1 MRDFDG
7 LSMPRVGGQHPA
19 STVAAAPGLTAHSG
33 DTGQC
38 ANYASAMVPLWK
50 RAVSRAI
57 TAAIRA
63 GEFPKQHRRPDVPLP
78 TDDPWYASH
87 EALDT
92 IQPGT
97 LLARRPVEFRPG
109 SHWVSHA
116 TAWQLRYRSTDT
128 VGEPISAVATLM
140 VPERAWAGE
149 APRPLVSYQ
158 GAIDSL
164 GPRADPSYTFRKGS
178 QKEFMLMSLA
188 LRRGWAVVTPDY
200 TGPRH
205 AFGAGLIAARITLDG
220 IRAAFQFQPA
230 GLTADAPVAM
240 WGYSGGG
247 LATVWAAEQQPLY
260 APEIRLAAVAA
271 GGVPT
276 DNRTLYSIDGGLL
289 SGFALGAWV
298 GISREYPQA
307 DLLGRA
313 NDGGRRVFE
322 EIADMTVE
330 ELIAYFPFRR
340 IAELMTVADPFATPG
355 AVLINEQ
362 LALGRRLPA
371 APIYLYHAI
380 HDQLVPIVEADDL
393 TATYRRGGL
402 DVTLKRSHL
411 GEHILFHRLGAKGV
425 LHYLTSRLEAPPE
438 PSVAPAGGQ
447 ANPAST

>member
-1 MRDFDG
+1 M
-7 LSMPRVGGQHPA
+7 LMPQTCNGSVD
-19 STVAAAPGLTAHSG
+19 VLTAHVG
-33 DTGQC
+33 DAGQR

-50 RAVSRAI
+50 RVLSRAI
-57 TAAIRA
+57 TVAIRA
-63 GEFPKQHRRPDVPLP
+63 EESPKRHRRPDVPLP
-78 TDDPWYASH
+78 TEDSWYESH
-87 EALDT
+87 EVLDT

-97 LLARRPVEFRPG
+97 LLAHRPVEFRAG

-116 TAWQLRYRSTDT
+116 RAWQLRYRSTDT
-128 VGEPISAVATLM
+128 MGQPISAVATLM

-149 APRPLVSYQ
+149 GPRPLVSYQ

-178 QKEFMLMSLA
+178 QKEFLLMALA
-188 LRRGWAVVTPDY
+188 LRHGWAVVTPDF

-220 IRAAFQFQPA
+220 IRAAFGHEPA
-230 GLTADAPVAM
+230 DLSPAAPVAM

-247 LATVWAAEQQPLY
+247 QATAWAAEQHPLY

-276 DNRTLYSIDGGLL
+276 DNRSLYRIDGGLL

-298 GISREYPQA
+298 GISREYPQTNLLA
-307 DLLGRA
+307 DA
-313 NDGGRRVFE
+313 NEQGRRVVE

-330 ELIAYFPFRR
+330 ELIAYFPCRR
-340 IAELMTVADPFATPG
+340 LGELTTVADAFATEG
-355 AVLINEQ
+355 ALIVNDQ
-362 LALGRRLPA
+362 LALGRRLPS

-393 TATYRRGGL
+393 AATYRRGGV

-411 GEHILFHRLGAKGV
+411 GEHILFHRFGANGV
-425 LHYLTSRLEAPPE
+425 LHYLTSRLETPPQ
-438 PSVAPAGGQ
+438 PTDAPAGPGH
-447 ANPAST
+447 AEPSSA

>member
-1 MRDFDG
+1 M
-7 LSMPRVGGQHPA
+7 
-19 STVAAAPGLTAHSG
+19 LTAHVS
-33 DTGQC
+33 DTRQW

-50 RAVSRAI
+50 RVLSRAI
-57 TAAIRA
+57 TVAIRA
-63 GEFPKQHRRPDVPLP
+63 EESPKRRRRPDVPLP
-78 TDDPWYASH
+78 TEDPWYASH
-87 EALDT
+87 DALDT

-97 LLARRPVEFRPG
+97 LLAHRPVEFRAG

-116 TAWQLRYRSTDT
+116 RAWQLRYRSTDT
-128 VGEPISAVATLM
+128 AGQPISAVATLM
-140 VPERAWAGE
+140 VPERVWAGE

-178 QKEFMLMSLA
+178 QKEFLLMALA
-188 LRRGWAVVTPDY
+188 LRHGWAVVTPDF

-220 IRAAFQFQPA
+220 IRAAFKHEPA
-230 GLTADAPVAM
+230 DLSPGAPVAM

-247 LATVWAAEQQPLY
+247 QATAWAAEQHPLY

-276 DNRTLYSIDGGLL
+276 DNRSLYRIDGGLL

-298 GISREYPQA
+298 GISREYPQTNLLA
-307 DLLGRA
+307 DA
-313 NDGGRRVFE
+313 NDQGRRVFE
-322 EIADMTVE
+322 EISDMTIE
-330 ELIAYFPFRR
+330 ELIAYFPCRR
-340 IAELMTVADPFATPG
+340 LGELTTVADTFATEG
-355 AVLINEQ
+355 ALLVNEQ
-362 LALGRRLPA
+362 LALGRRLPS

-393 TATYRRGGL
+393 AATYRRGGV

-425 LHYLTSRLEAPPE
+425 LQYLTSRLETPPQAT
-438 PSVAPAGGQ
+438 VAPAGPGH
-447 ANPAST
+447 ADASSA

>member
-1 MRDFDG
+1 MLTPQSCNGSVD
-7 LSMPRVGGQHPA
+7 
-19 STVAAAPGLTAHSG
+19 GLTAHVS
-33 DTGQC
+33 DTRQW

-50 RAVSRAI
+50 RVLSRAI
-57 TAAIRA
+57 TVAIRA
-63 GEFPKQHRRPDVPLP
+63 EESPKRRRRPDVPLP
-78 TDDPWYASH
+78 TEDPWYASH
-87 EALDT
+87 DALDT

-97 LLARRPVEFRPG
+97 LLAHRPVEFRAG

-116 TAWQLRYRSTDT
+116 RAWQLRYRSTDT
-128 VGEPISAVATLM
+128 AGQPISAVATLM
-140 VPERAWAGE
+140 VPERPWAGE

-178 QKEFMLMSLA
+178 QKEFLLMALA
-188 LRRGWAVVTPDY
+188 LRHGWAVVTPDF

-220 IRAAFQFQPA
+220 IRAAFKHEPA
-230 GLTADAPVAM
+230 DLSPGAPVAM

-247 LATVWAAEQQPLY
+247 QATAWAAEQHPLY

-276 DNRTLYSIDGGLL
+276 DNRSLYRIDGGLL

-298 GISREYPQA
+298 GISREYPQTNLLA
-307 DLLGRA
+307 DA
-313 NDGGRRVFE
+313 NDQGRRVFE
-322 EIADMTVE
+322 EISDMTIE
-330 ELIAYFPFRR
+330 ELIAYFPCRR
-340 IAELMTVADPFATPG
+340 LGELTTVADTFATEG
-355 AVLINEQ
+355 ALLVNEQ
-362 LALGRRLPA
+362 LALGRRLPS

-393 TATYRRGGL
+393 AATYRRGGV

-425 LHYLTSRLEAPPE
+425 LQYLTSRLETPPQAT
-438 PSVAPAGGQ
+438 VAPAGPGH
-447 ANPAST
+447 ADASSA

>member
-1 MRDFDG
+1 
-7 LSMPRVGGQHPA
+7 
-19 STVAAAPGLTAHSG
+19 
-33 DTGQC
+33 
-38 ANYASAMVPLWK
+38 MVPVWK
-50 RAVSRAI
+50 RVVSRAI
-57 TAAIRA
+57 TAVVRV
-63 GEFPKQHRRPDVPLP
+63 EESPKEHRRPDVPLP
-78 TDDPWYASH
+78 TEDPWYESH
-87 EALDT
+87 EVLDT

-97 LLARRPVEFRPG
+97 LLADRPVAFRPG

-116 TAWQLRYRSTDT
+116 RAWQLRYRSTDT
-128 VGEPISAVATLM
+128 AGQPISAVTTLM

-149 APRPLVSYQ
+149 GPRPLVSYQ

-178 QKEFMLMSLA
+178 QKEFLLMTLA
-188 LRRGWAVVTPDY
+188 LRHGWAVVTSDF

-220 IRAAFQFQPA
+220 IRAAFQLQPA
-230 GLTADAPVAM
+230 GLSADAPVAL

-247 LATVWAAEQQPLY
+247 QASAWAAEQQPRY
-260 APEIRLAAVAA
+260 APEIRLVAVAA

-276 DNRTLYSIDGGLL
+276 DNRTLYRIDGGLL

-298 GISREYPQA
+298 GISREYPQTN
-307 DLLGRA
+307 LLAYANEEGRQ
-313 NDGGRRVFE
+313 VFE

-340 IAELMTVADPFATPG
+340 IEELTTIADPFATPE
-355 AVLINEQ
+355 ALLVNDQ
-362 LALGRRLPA
+362 LALGRQLPS

-393 TATYRRGGL
+393 AATYRRGGV

-425 LHYLTSRLEAPPE
+425 LHFLTSRLETSQQPTGAESSHQRDLPT
-438 PSVAPAGGQ
+438 AH
-447 ANPAST
+447 

>member
-1 MRDFDG
+1 MLTPQTCNGSVD
-7 LSMPRVGGQHPA
+7 V
-19 STVAAAPGLTAHSG
+19 LTAHVS
-33 DTGQC
+33 DTRQW

-50 RAVSRAI
+50 RVLSRAI
-57 TAAIRA
+57 TVAIRA
-63 GEFPKQHRRPDVPLP
+63 EESPKRRRRPDVPLP
-78 TDDPWYASH
+78 TEDPWYASH
-87 EALDT
+87 DALDT

-97 LLARRPVEFRPG
+97 LLAHRPVEFRAG

-116 TAWQLRYRSTDT
+116 RAWQLRYRSTDT
-128 VGEPISAVATLM
+128 AGQPISAVATLM
-140 VPERAWAGE
+140 VPERPWAGE

-178 QKEFMLMSLA
+178 QKEFLLMALA
-188 LRRGWAVVTPDY
+188 LRHGWAVVTPDF

-220 IRAAFQFQPA
+220 IRAAFKHEPA
-230 GLTADAPVAM
+230 DLSPGAPVAM

-247 LATVWAAEQQPLY
+247 QATAWAAEQHPLY

-276 DNRTLYSIDGGLL
+276 DNRSLYRIDGGLL

-298 GISREYPQA
+298 GISREYPQTNLLA
-307 DLLGRA
+307 DA
-313 NDGGRRVFE
+313 NDQGRRVFE
-322 EIADMTVE
+322 EISDMTIE
-330 ELIAYFPFRR
+330 ELIAYFPCRR
-340 IAELMTVADPFATPG
+340 LGELTTVADTFATEG
-355 AVLINEQ
+355 ALLVNEQ
-362 LALGRRLPA
+362 LALGRRLPS

-393 TATYRRGGL
+393 AATYRRGGV

-425 LHYLTSRLEAPPE
+425 LQYLTSRLETPPQAT
-438 PSVAPAGGQ
+438 VAPAGPGH
-447 ANPAST
+447 ADASSA